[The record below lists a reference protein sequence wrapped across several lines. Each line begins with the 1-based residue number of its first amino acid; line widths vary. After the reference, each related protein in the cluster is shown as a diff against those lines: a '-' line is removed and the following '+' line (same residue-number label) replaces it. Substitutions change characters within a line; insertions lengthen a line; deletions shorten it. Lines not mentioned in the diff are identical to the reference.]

1 MDCLQ
6 TQQRCSFCGKGTAE
20 VTRLMT
26 GRGDAA
32 ICHECL
38 ARCAALLAALDREEA
53 DLADDAD
60 LPVT

>member
-1 MDCLQ
+1 
-6 TQQRCSFCGKGTAE
+6 
-20 VTRLMT
+20 MT